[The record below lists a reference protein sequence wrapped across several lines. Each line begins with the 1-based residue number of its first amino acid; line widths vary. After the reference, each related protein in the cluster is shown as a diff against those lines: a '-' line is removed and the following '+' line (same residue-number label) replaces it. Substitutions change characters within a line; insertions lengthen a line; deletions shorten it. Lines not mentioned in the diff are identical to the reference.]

1 VSFRIFAEIKKLFP
15 YFLFFLIMQSQFF
28 KIIIIQLLILLFFTT
43 NNVFSIP
50 NPQSPISN
58 KSPNCTISVT
68 GFIIDE
74 NTNQPLEF
82 VNVYIQE
89 TLKGTASNEQGYF
102 ELKNICKGKQHII
115 FSHISGENH
124 SVFFDIEKDTTL
136 YVEIHALNTVLE
148 SVVISEKTTNSTQN
162 TQTLNHQHISDNS
175 NQNLSNMLEEISG
188 VSTLKNGN
196 GISKPVV
203 HGLYGNRLTILNN
216 GIAQSG
222 QQWGNDHAPEI
233 DPLVA
238 NKIRV
243 IKGVSSLEY
252 QGSNLGSVILVEPA
266 SIEREPHLHGN
277 TSYFFET
284 NGRGHGINLQLEQY
298 NSALAWKING
308 TLKRSGDKKTATYF
322 LNNTGNQ
329 EANIAIQLEKQFTEN
344 FFTDVYFSSFNTEL
358 GVLRGAHVGN
368 LTDLENAF
376 EREVPFFTEQN
387 FSYDIDAPKQKV
399 NHHLFKIHSKK
410 YFEPKP
416 KNKDKVIEQFLDF
429 TFATQI
435 NIRKEFDVRRS
446 GRSEIPALSLN
457 QYSYFLETK
466 YKKEFHNNLIFKVG
480 VQSTIT
486 DNTNDPETGI
496 LPLIPDYLSYET
508 GIFSVLTKK
517 VNHWFF
523 ETGVRFQNT
532 MQNTVTISQSLPR
545 EIVRFDNNF
554 NNFSSSLGIN
564 YEINS
569 TIQLSYNIGYATRNP
584 AINELFSNGLHQGV
598 SGIEEGNPNL
608 NIEKSIKNTLSLS
621 GKIKEKL
628 SFETLI
634 YYQNI
639 NDYIYLNPENEVRL
653 TIRGAFPVF
662 KYKQTNAQIYG
673 LDVSTRYQFSKSVD
687 LKVSYSFIKGDDL
700 SNNLPLI
707 NMPSNNVQASLHY
720 QIQKPISIGGKE
732 RKRPKKLTNTQF
744 EITNRYVFRQNDL
757 LAEQDFT
764 LPPNAYNLIGLRV
777 STNIQGQKTKLRIF
791 SKVDNLLNVAYRD
804 YLNRQRYFADDLGIN
819 VVLGVKLEF

>member
-1 VSFRIFAEIKKLFP
+1 
-15 YFLFFLIMQSQFF
+15 MQSQFF
-28 KIIIIQLLILLFFTT
+28 RIIVFQFLFLFLSTS
-43 NNVFSIP
+43 VFS
-50 NPQSPISN
+50 Q
-58 KSPNCTISVT
+58 NCNLSVT

-82 VNVYIQE
+82 VNVYNKE
-89 TLKGTASNEQGYF
+89 TLKGTASNEKGYF
-102 ELKNICKGKQHII
+102 ELKNICKGKHHFI
-115 FSHISGENH
+115 FSHVSGENH
-124 SVFFDIEKDTTL
+124 SIFLNIEKDTVL

-148 SVVISEKTTNSTQN
+148 SVVISDKSINSTQN
-162 TQTLNHQHISDNS
+162 IQTLNHQHISDNS

-252 QGSNLGSVILVEPA
+252 QGSNLGSVILVEP
-266 SIEREPHLHGN
+266 SRIDREPHVHGN
-277 TSYFFET
+277 TSYFFES
-284 NGRGHGINLQLEQY
+284 NGKGHGANLQVEQY
-298 NSALAWKING
+298 GSFLAWKING
-308 TLKRSGDKKTATYF
+308 TLKKSGDKKTANYF

-329 EANIAIQLEKQFTEN
+329 EVNIAIQLEKQFTEN
-344 FFTDVYFSSFNTEL
+344 FFTDFYFSSFNTEL

-368 LTDLENAF
+368 LTDLESAF
-376 EREVPFFTEQN
+376 ERETPFFTEES
-387 FSYDIDAPKQKV
+387 FSYAIDAPKQTV

-410 YFEPKP
+410 YFEPK
-416 KNKDKVIEQFLDF
+416 NKENDTEQFLDF
-429 TFATQI
+429 TFATQL

-446 GRSEIPALSLN
+446 GRSDIPALNLK
-457 QYSYFLETK
+457 QYSYFSEIK
-466 YKKEFHNNLIFKVG
+466 YQKEFYNNLIFKVG
-480 VQSTIT
+480 LQSTIT

-508 GIFSVLTKK
+508 GVFTVLTKK
-517 VNHWFF
+517 VNRWFF
-523 ETGVRFQNT
+523 ETGFRYQNT
-532 MQNTVTISQSLPR
+532 IQNAVTISRSVPR
-545 EIVRFDNNF
+545 EIIRFDNNF

-564 YEINS
+564 YELS
-569 TIQLSYNIGYATRNP
+569 EHIQVSYNVGYATRNP
-584 AINELFSNGLHQGV
+584 AVNELFSNGLHQGV

-608 NIEKSIKNTLSLS
+608 NTEKSIKNTLSLS

-639 NDYIYLNPENEVRL
+639 DDYIYLNPENEVRL

-673 LDVSTRYQFSKSVD
+673 LDISTRYQFTKSLD
-687 LKVSYSFIKGDDL
+687 LKASYSFIKGEDL
-700 SNNLPLI
+700 ENNLPLI
-707 NMPSNNVQASLHY
+707 NMPSNNLQASLRY
-720 QIQKPISIGGKE
+720 QIQKPISIGGKDK
-732 RKRPKKLTNTQF
+732 KRPKKLTNTQF
-744 EITNRYVFRQNDL
+744 EITNRYVFYQRNIL
-757 LAEQDFT
+757 EEQDFT
-764 LPPNAYNLIGLRV
+764 LPPAAYNLVGLRI
-777 STNIQGQKTKLRIF
+777 STTIQGQKTQLRIF
-791 SKVDNLLNVAYRD
+791 GKVDNLFNVAYRD

-819 VVLGVKLEF
+819 IVLGAKLEF

>member
-1 VSFRIFAEIKKLFP
+1 
-15 YFLFFLIMQSQFF
+15 MQSQFL
-28 KIIIIQLLILLFFTT
+28 KIISVQFFLLLFFSTPA
-43 NNVFSIP
+43 FS
-50 NPQSPISN
+50 Q
-58 KSPNCTISVT
+58 NCNLSVT

-74 NTNQPLEF
+74 NTNKPLEF
-82 VNVYIQE
+82 VNVYVQE
-89 TLKGTASNEQGYF
+89 TLKGTASNAQGYF
-102 ELKNICKGKQHII
+102 ELNNLCTGKYHII
-115 FSHISGENH
+115 FSHVSGEKH
-124 SVFFDIEKDTTL
+124 STFFNVEKDTIL

-148 SVVISEKTTNSTQN
+148 SVVISEKTNNSTQN
-162 TQTLNHQHISDNS
+162 TQALNHQHISDNA

-188 VSTLKNGN
+188 VSTLKNGS

-266 SIEREPHLHGN
+266 RIEREPHLHGN
-277 TSYFFET
+277 ASYFFET
-284 NGRGHGINLQLEQY
+284 NGKSNGLNLQLEQY
-298 NSALAWKING
+298 NSLVAWKING
-308 TLKRSGDKKTATYF
+308 TLKKSGDKKTADYF
-322 LNNTGNQ
+322 LNNTGNE
-329 EANIAIQLEKQFTEN
+329 EANIAIQLEKQFTES

-376 EREVPFFTEQN
+376 QREEPFFTEDK
-387 FSYDIDAPKQKV
+387 FSYSIDAPKQTV

-410 YFEPKP
+410 YFESK
-416 KNKDKVIEQFLDF
+416 KDKKNNTEQFLDF
-429 TFATQI
+429 TFATQL

-446 GRSEIPALSLN
+446 GRSETPALNLK

-466 YKKEFHNNLIFKVG
+466 YQKEFENNTIFKIG
-480 VQSTIT
+480 IQSTIT
-486 DNTNDPETGI
+486 DNTNNPETGI

-508 GIFSVLTKK
+508 GIYTVLTKK
-517 VNHWFF
+517 LNRWFF
-523 ETGVRFQNT
+523 ETGLRYQNT
-532 MQNTVTISQSLPR
+532 IQNAVTISNSVPR

-554 NNFSSSLGIN
+554 NNLSSSLGIN
-564 YEINS
+564 YELNQN
-569 TIQLSYNIGYATRNP
+569 IQISYNVGFATRNP
-584 AINELFSNGLHQGV
+584 AVNELFSNGLHQGV

-608 NIEKSIKNTLSLS
+608 KTEKAIKNTISIS

-673 LDVSTRYQFSKSVD
+673 LDVSTRYQISKSLD
-687 LKVSYSFIKGDDL
+687 LKASYSFIKGDDL
-700 SNNLPLI
+700 SNDLPLI
-707 NMPSNNVQASLHY
+707 NMPSNNVLASLRY
-720 QIQKPISIGGKE
+720 QIQNPISIGSKA
-732 RKRPKKLTNTQF
+732 KKLTNTQF
-744 EITNRYVFRQNDL
+744 EITNRYVFYQNNL

-764 LPPNAYNLIGLRV
+764 LPPAAYNLVGLRI
-777 STNIQGQKTKLRIF
+777 STNIQGQKTQFRIF
-791 SKVDNLLNVAYRD
+791 GKVDNLLNVSYRD

-819 VVLGVKLEF
+819 VVLGMKLEF

>member
-1 VSFRIFAEIKKLFP
+1 
-15 YFLFFLIMQSQFF
+15 MQSQFL
-28 KIIIIQLLILLFFTT
+28 KIALSLFFIFLFLST
-43 NNVFSIP
+43 NVFS
-50 NPQSPISN
+50 Q
-58 KSPNCTISVT
+58 NCNLSVT

-74 NTNQPLEF
+74 NTNRPLEF
-82 VNVYIQE
+82 VNVYNKE
-89 TLKGTASNEQGYF
+89 TLKGTASNEKGYF
-102 ELKNICKGKQHII
+102 ELKNICKGKHHFI
-115 FSHISGENH
+115 FSHVSGENH
-124 SVFFDIEKDTTL
+124 SIFLNVDKDTVL

-148 SVVISEKTTNSTQN
+148 SVVISEKTGVSTQN
-162 TQTLNHQHISDNS
+162 IQILNHQHISDNS
-175 NQNLSNMLEEISG
+175 NQNLSNMLEEVSG
-188 VSTLKNGN
+188 VSTIKNGN

-216 GIAQSG
+216 GITQSG

-243 IKGVSSLEY
+243 VKGVSSLEY

-266 SIEREPHLHGN
+266 KIEREPHLHGN

-298 NSALAWKING
+298 NSLIAWKING
-308 TLKRSGDKKTATYF
+308 TLKKNGDKKTADYF

-358 GVLRGAHVGN
+358 GVLRGSHVGN
-368 LTDLENAF
+368 LTDLQNAF
-376 EREVPFFTEQN
+376 EQKQPFFTEST

-410 YFEPKP
+410 YFNS
-416 KNKDKVIEQFLDF
+416 KNENIEEQFLDF
-429 TFATQI
+429 TFATQL

-446 GRSEIPALSLN
+446 GRSEVPALNLK

-466 YKKEFHNNLIFKVG
+466 YQKEFENNLIFKVG

-508 GIFSVLTKK
+508 GVFTVLTKK
-517 VNHWFF
+517 VNRWFF
-523 ETGVRFQNT
+523 ETGLRYQNT
-532 MQNTVTISQSLPR
+532 IQNAVTISNSVPR
-545 EIVRFDNNF
+545 KIIRFDNNF
-554 NNFSSSLGIN
+554 TNFSSSLGIN
-564 YEINS
+564 YQLSEA
-569 TIQLSYNIGYATRNP
+569 IQVSYNIGYATRNP
-584 AINELFSNGLHQGV
+584 AVNELFSNGLHQGV

-608 NIEKSIKNTLSLS
+608 KTEKSIKNTLSLS

-639 NDYIYLNPENEVRL
+639 NDYIYLNPEKEIRL

-673 LDVSTRYQFSKSVD
+673 LDVSTRYQFSKSLD
-687 LKVSYSFIKGDDL
+687 LKASYSFIKGDDV

-707 NMPSNNVQASLHY
+707 NMPSNNLQASLRY
-720 QIQKPISIGGKE
+720 QIQKPISIGSKE
-732 RKRPKKLTNTQF
+732 TKRPKKLTNTQF
-744 EITNRYVFRQNDL
+744 EIINRYVFYQKNL
-757 LAEQDFT
+757 LEEQDFT
-764 LPPNAYNLIGLRV
+764 LPPKAYNLVGLRV
-777 STNIQGQKTKLRIF
+777 STTIQGQKTQLRIF
-791 SKVDNLLNVAYRD
+791 GKADNLFNVAYRD

-819 VVLGVKLEF
+819 AVLGVKLDF

>member
-1 VSFRIFAEIKKLFP
+1 
-15 YFLFFLIMQSQFF
+15 MQSQFF
-28 KIIIIQLLILLFFTT
+28 KIIIVQSLILLFFTT
-43 NNVFSIP
+43 NNVFSFP
-50 NPQSPISN
+50 NLQSPISN
-58 KSPNCTISVT
+58 PQSLNCNLSVT

-82 VNVYIQE
+82 VNVYEKE
-89 TLKGTASNEQGYF
+89 TLKGTASNEKGYF
-102 ELKNICKGKQHII
+102 ELKNICKGKHHFI
-115 FSHISGENH
+115 FSHVSGENH
-124 SVFFDIEKDTTL
+124 SIFLNVDKDTVL
-136 YVEIHALNTVLE
+136 HIEIHALNTVLE
-148 SVVISEKTTNSTQN
+148 SVVISEKSNNSTQN
-162 TQTLNHQHISDNS
+162 IQTLNHQHISDNS

-188 VSTLKNGN
+188 VSTIKNGN

-243 IKGVSSLEY
+243 INGVSSLEY
-252 QGSNLGSVILVEPA
+252 QGSPLGSVILVEPA
-266 SIEREPHLHGN
+266 RIEKEPHVHGN

-284 NGRGHGINLQLEQY
+284 NGRGHGINLQVEQY
-298 NSALAWKING
+298 NSVVAWKING
-308 TLKRSGDKKTATYF
+308 TLKKSGDKKTADYF
-322 LNNTGNQ
+322 LNNTGNE

-344 FFTDVYFSSFNTEL
+344 FFTEVYFSSFNTEL
-358 GVLRGAHVGN
+358 GVLRGSHVGN
-368 LTDLENAF
+368 LTDLESAF
-376 EREVPFFTEQN
+376 QQKEPFFTEEN
-387 FSYDIDAPKQKV
+387 FSYKIDAPKQKV

-410 YFEPKP
+410 YFNSKRE
-416 KNKDKVIEQFLDF
+416 NVAEQFLDF
-429 TFATQI
+429 TFATQL

-446 GRSEIPALSLN
+446 GRSEIPALNLK

-466 YKKEFHNNLIFKVG
+466 YQKEFHNNLIFKVG
-480 VQSTIT
+480 LQSTIK

-508 GIFSVLTKK
+508 GIFTVLNKK
-517 VNHWFF
+517 INRWFF
-523 ETGVRFQNT
+523 ETGFRYQNT
-532 MQNTVTISQSLPR
+532 IQNAVTISNSVPR
-545 EIVRFDNNF
+545 DILRFDNNF
-554 NNFSSSLGIN
+554 NNLSSSLGIN
-564 YEINS
+564 YELSEN
-569 TIQLSYNIGYATRNP
+569 IQVSYNAGFATRNP
-584 AINELFSNGLHQGV
+584 AVNELFSNGLHQGV
-598 SGIEEGNPNL
+598 SGIEEGNTNL
-608 NIEKSIKNTLSLS
+608 NTEKSIKNTLSLS
-621 GKIKEKL
+621 GNIKEKF

-639 NDYIYLNPENEVRL
+639 KDYIYLNPENEIRL

-687 LKVSYSFIKGDDL
+687 LKASYSFIKGDDL
-700 SNNLPLI
+700 ENNLPLI
-707 NMPSNNVQASLHY
+707 NMPSNTIQASLRY
-720 QIQKPISIGGKE
+720 QIQKPISIGSKE

-744 EITNRYVFRQNDL
+744 EITNRYVFRQNNL

-777 STNIQGQKTKLRIF
+777 STNIQGQKTQLRIF
-791 SKVDNLLNVAYRD
+791 GKVDNLLNVVYRD

>member
-1 VSFRIFAEIKKLFP
+1 
-15 YFLFFLIMQSQFF
+15 MQSQFF
-28 KIIIIQLLILLFFTT
+28 KIILGQFFILLFFSTT
-43 NNVFSIP
+43 AFS
-50 NPQSPISN
+50 Q
-58 KSPNCTISVT
+58 NCNLSVT

-82 VNVYIQE
+82 VNVYNQE
-89 TLKGTASNEQGYF
+89 TLDGTASNERGYF
-102 ELKNICKGKQHII
+102 ELKNICKGKYHFI
-115 FSHISGENH
+115 FSHVSGERH
-124 SVFFDIEKDTTL
+124 SIFFNVEKDTVL
-136 YVEIHALNTVLE
+136 YIEIHALNTVLE
-148 SVVISEKTTNSTQN
+148 SVVISDKSNNSTQN

-175 NQNLSNMLEEISG
+175 NQNLSNMLEEIAG

-266 SIEREPHLHGN
+266 RIEREPHLHGN

-284 NGRGHGINLQLEQY
+284 NGKTNGINLQLEQY
-298 NSALAWKING
+298 NSILAWKING
-308 TLKRSGDKKTATYF
+308 TLKKSGDKKTANYF
-322 LNNTGNQ
+322 LNNTGNE
-329 EANIAIQLEKQFTEN
+329 EANIAIQLEKQFTES

-376 EREVPFFTEQN
+376 EREIPFFTEEK
-387 FSYDIDAPKQKV
+387 FSYSIDAPKQKV

-410 YFEPKP
+410 YFNTKKDS
-416 KNKDKVIEQFLDF
+416 KNNTEQFLDF
-429 TFATQI
+429 TFATQL

-446 GRSEIPALSLN
+446 GRSETPALNLK

-466 YKKEFHNNLIFKVG
+466 YQKEFQKNLIFKVG
-480 VQSTIT
+480 LQSTIT

-508 GIFSVLTKK
+508 GIFTVLTKK
-517 VNHWFF
+517 INRWFF
-523 ETGVRFQNT
+523 ETGFRYQNT
-532 MQNTVTISQSLPR
+532 IQNAVTISRTVPR
-545 EIVRFDNNF
+545 EIIRFDNNF

-564 YEINS
+564 YELS
-569 TIQLSYNIGYATRNP
+569 DAIQVSYNIGFATRNP
-584 AINELFSNGLHQGV
+584 AVNELFSNGLHQGV

-608 NIEKSIKNTLSLS
+608 KIEKSIKNTLSVS
-621 GKIKEKL
+621 GQIKEKL
-628 SFETLI
+628 SFETLL

-639 NDYIYLNPENEVRL
+639 TDFIYLNPEKEIRL

-687 LKVSYSFIKGDDL
+687 LKVNYSFIKGNDL
-700 SNNLPLI
+700 SNDLPLI
-707 NMPSNNVQASLHY
+707 NMPSNNLQASFRY
-720 QIQKPISIGGKE
+720 QIQKPISIGTE
-732 RKRPKKLTNTQF
+732 NKRRKLTNTQF
-744 EITNRYVFRQNDL
+744 EITNRYVFYQNNL

-764 LPPNAYNLIGLRV
+764 LPPAAYNLVGLRV
-777 STNIQGQKTKLRIF
+777 STNIQGQKTQLRIF
-791 SKVDNLLNVAYRD
+791 GKVDNLLNVDYRD

>member
-1 VSFRIFAEIKKLFP
+1 
-15 YFLFFLIMQSQFF
+15 MQSQFF
-28 KIIIIQLLILLFFTT
+28 KIIVIQFFLLSFSITT
-43 NNVFSIP
+43 VFSFSI
-50 NPQSPISN
+50 PQSPISTPQ
-58 KSPNCTISVT
+58 SPNCNLSVT
-68 GFIIDE
+68 GFILDE

-82 VNVYIQE
+82 VNVYNKE
-89 TLKGTASNEQGYF
+89 TLKGTASDVKGYF
-102 ELKNICKGKQHII
+102 ELKDICKGKHHFI
-115 FSHISGENH
+115 FSHVSGENH
-124 SVFFDIEKDTTL
+124 SVFLDVEKDTIL

-148 SVVISEKTTNSTQN
+148 SVVISEKANNSTQN

-175 NQNLSNMLEEISG
+175 NQNLSNMLEEIAG

-252 QGSNLGSVILVEPA
+252 QGSNLGSVILVEPNR
-266 SIEREPHLHGN
+266 IDREPHVHGSAN
-277 TSYFFET
+277 YFFET
-284 NGRGHGINLQLEQY
+284 NGRGNGINLQVEQY
-298 NSALAWKING
+298 NPIVAWKING
-308 TLKRSGDKKTATYF
+308 TLKKSGDKKAANYF

-329 EANIAIQLEKQFTEN
+329 EANIAIQLEKQFTES
-344 FFTDVYFSSFNTEL
+344 FFTEVYFSSFNTEL
-358 GVLRGAHVGN
+358 GVLRGSHVGN

-376 EREVPFFTEQN
+376 ERETPFFTEEN
-387 FSYDIDAPKQKV
+387 FSYKIDAPKQSV

-410 YFEPKP
+410 YFES
-416 KNKDKVIEQFLDF
+416 KNDKENNTEQFLDF

-435 NIRKEFDVRRS
+435 NLRREFDVRRS
-446 GRSEIPALSLN
+446 GRSEIPALNLK
-457 QYSYFLETK
+457 QYSYFSEIK
-466 YKKEFHNNLIFKVG
+466 YQKEFKNNLIFKVG

-486 DNTNDPETGI
+486 DNNNDPETGI

-508 GIFSVLTKK
+508 GIFTVLTKK
-517 VNHWFF
+517 IKHWFF
-523 ETGVRFQNT
+523 ETGFRYQNT
-532 MQNTVTISQSLPR
+532 IQNAVTISNTVPR

-554 NNFSSSLGIN
+554 NNLSSSLGIN
-564 YEINS
+564 YELNQN
-569 TIQLSYNIGYATRNP
+569 IQISYNIGLATRNP

-598 SGIEEGNPNL
+598 SGIEEGNVNL
-608 NIEKSIKNTLSLS
+608 NTEKSIKNTLSIS

-662 KYKQTNAQIYG
+662 RYRQTDAQIYG
-673 LDVSTRYQFSKSVD
+673 LDISTRYQFSKSVD
-687 LKVSYSFIKGDDL
+687 LKASYSYIKGEDVL
-700 SNNLPLI
+700 NNLPLI
-707 NMPSNNVQASLHY
+707 NMPSNNLQASLKY
-720 QIQKPISIGGKE
+720 QIQKPISIGNKA
-732 RKRPKKLTNTQF
+732 RKSSKKLTNTQF
-744 EITNRYVFRQNDL
+744 EITNRYVFFQSNI
-757 LAEQDFT
+757 LAEQDFI
-764 LPPNAYNLIGLRV
+764 LPPAAYNLVGLRL
-777 STNIQGQKTKLRIF
+777 STTIQGQKTRWRIF
-791 SKVDNLLNVAYRD
+791 GKVDNLFDVTYRD

-819 VVLGVKLEF
+819 IVLGAKLEF

>member
-1 VSFRIFAEIKKLFP
+1 
-15 YFLFFLIMQSQFF
+15 MQSQFF
-28 KIIIIQLLILLFFTT
+28 KIVLSLFFILLFFST
-43 NNVFSIP
+43 NAFS
-50 NPQSPISN
+50 Q
-58 KSPNCTISVT
+58 NCTISIT

-89 TLKGTASNEQGYF
+89 TLKGTASNEKGYF
-102 ELKNICKGKQHII
+102 ELQNVCKGKQHII
-115 FSHISGENH
+115 FSHVSGENH
-124 SVFFDIEKDTTL
+124 SIFFDVEKDTTL

-148 SVVISEKTTNSTQN
+148 SVVISDKTNNSTQN
-162 TQTLNHQHISDNS
+162 TQTLNHQHILDNS

-266 SIEREPHLHGN
+266 RIEREPHLHGN

-284 NGRGHGINLQLEQY
+284 NGKGHGINLQLEQY

-308 TLKRSGDKKTATYF
+308 TLKRSGDKKTADYF

-329 EANIAIQLEKQFTEN
+329 EANIAIQLEKQFSEN

-376 EREVPFFTEQN
+376 EREVPFFTEEN
-387 FSYDIDAPKQKV
+387 FSYQIDAPKQKV

-410 YFEPKP
+410 YFSSKKENE
-416 KNKDKVIEQFLDF
+416 KNDNVEQFLDF
-429 TFATQI
+429 TFATQL

-446 GRSEIPALSLN
+446 GRSETPALNLK
-457 QYSYFLETK
+457 QHSYFLETK
-466 YKKEFHNNLIFKVG
+466 YQKEFYNNLIFKVG
-480 VQSTIT
+480 IQSTIT

-508 GIFSVLTKK
+508 GIFTVLTKK
-517 VNHWFF
+517 VNRWLF
-523 ETGVRFQNT
+523 ETGLRYQNT
-532 MQNTVTISQSLPR
+532 IQNAVTISNSVPR
-545 EIVRFDNNF
+545 EIIRFDNNF
-554 NNFSSSLGIN
+554 NNLSSSLGIN
-564 YEINS
+564 YELDKN
-569 TIQLSYNIGYATRNP
+569 IQLSYNIGYATRNP
-584 AINELFSNGLHQGV
+584 AVNELFSNGLHQGV

-608 NIEKSIKNTLSLS
+608 KTEKSIKNTLSLS
-621 GKIKEKL
+621 GKMKEKL

-673 LDVSTRYQFSKSVD
+673 LDVSTRYQFSKSLD
-687 LKVSYSFIKGDDL
+687 LKASYSFIKGDDL
-700 SNNLPLI
+700 SNDLPLI
-707 NMPSNNVQASLHY
+707 NMPSNTIQASLRY
-720 QIQKPISIGGKE
+720 QIQKPISIGSQ
-732 RKRPKKLTNTQF
+732 KRKLTNTQF
-744 EITNRYVFRQNDL
+744 EITNRYVFRQNNL

-777 STNIQGQKTKLRIF
+777 STNIQGQKTQLRIF
-791 SKVDNLLNVAYRD
+791 GKVDNLLNVAYRD

-819 VVLGVKLEF
+819 VVLGLKLEF

>member
-1 VSFRIFAEIKKLFP
+1 
-15 YFLFFLIMQSQFF
+15 MQSQFF
-28 KIIIIQLLILLFFTT
+28 KIIIVQSLILLFFTT
-43 NNVFSIP
+43 NNVFSFP
-50 NPQSPISN
+50 NLQSPISN
-58 KSPNCTISVT
+58 PQSLNCNLSVT

-82 VNVYIQE
+82 VNVYEKE
-89 TLKGTASNEQGYF
+89 TLKGTASNEKGYF
-102 ELKNICKGKQHII
+102 ELKNICKGKHHFI
-115 FSHISGENH
+115 FSHVSGENH
-124 SVFFDIEKDTTL
+124 SIFLNVDKDTVL
-136 YVEIHALNTVLE
+136 HIEIHALNTVLE
-148 SVVISEKTTNSTQN
+148 SVVISEKSNNSTQN
-162 TQTLNHQHISDNS
+162 IQTLNHQHISDNS

-188 VSTLKNGN
+188 VSTIKNGN

-266 SIEREPHLHGN
+266 RIEKEPHVHGN

-284 NGRGHGINLQLEQY
+284 NGRGHGINLQVEQY
-298 NSALAWKING
+298 NSVVAWKING
-308 TLKRSGDKKTATYF
+308 TLKKSGDKKTADYF
-322 LNNTGNQ
+322 LNNTGNE

-344 FFTDVYFSSFNTEL
+344 FFTEVYFSSFNTEL
-358 GVLRGAHVGN
+358 GVLRGSHVGN
-368 LTDLENAF
+368 LTDLESAF
-376 EREVPFFTEQN
+376 QQKEPFFTEEN
-387 FSYDIDAPKQKV
+387 FSYKIDAPKQKV

-410 YFEPKP
+410 YFNSKRE
-416 KNKDKVIEQFLDF
+416 NVAEQFLDF
-429 TFATQI
+429 TFATQL

-446 GRSEIPALSLN
+446 GRSEIPALNLK

-466 YKKEFHNNLIFKVG
+466 YQKEFHNNLIFKVG
-480 VQSTIT
+480 LQSTIK

-508 GIFSVLTKK
+508 GIFTVLNKK
-517 VNHWFF
+517 INRWFF
-523 ETGVRFQNT
+523 ETGFRYQNT
-532 MQNTVTISQSLPR
+532 IQNAVTISNSVPR
-545 EIVRFDNNF
+545 DILRFDNNF
-554 NNFSSSLGIN
+554 NNLSSSLGIN
-564 YEINS
+564 YELSEN
-569 TIQLSYNIGYATRNP
+569 IQVSYNAGFATRNP
-584 AINELFSNGLHQGV
+584 AVNELFSNGLHQGV
-598 SGIEEGNPNL
+598 SGIEEGNTNL
-608 NIEKSIKNTLSLS
+608 NTEKSIKNTLSLS
-621 GKIKEKL
+621 GNIKEKF

-639 NDYIYLNPENEVRL
+639 KDYIYLNPENEIRL

-687 LKVSYSFIKGDDL
+687 LKASYSFIKGDDL
-700 SNNLPLI
+700 ENNLPLI
-707 NMPSNNVQASLHY
+707 NMPSNTIQASLRY
-720 QIQKPISIGGKE
+720 QIQKPISIGSKE

-744 EITNRYVFRQNDL
+744 EITNRYVFRQNNL

-777 STNIQGQKTKLRIF
+777 STNIQGQKTQLRIF
-791 SKVDNLLNVAYRD
+791 GKVDNLLNVVYRD

>member
-1 VSFRIFAEIKKLFP
+1 
-15 YFLFFLIMQSQFF
+15 MQSQLI
-28 KIIIIQLLILLFFTT
+28 KIILFQFFLLLFFSTPA
-43 NNVFSIP
+43 FS
-50 NPQSPISN
+50 Q
-58 KSPNCTISVT
+58 NCNLSIT

-74 NTNQPLEF
+74 NTNKPLEF
-82 VNVYIQE
+82 VNVYVQE
-89 TLKGTASNEQGYF
+89 TLKGTASNAQGYF
-102 ELKNICKGKQHII
+102 ELKNICEGKYHFV
-115 FSHISGENH
+115 FSHVSGENH
-124 SVFFDIEKDTTL
+124 SIFLNVEKDTVL

-148 SVVISEKTTNSTQN
+148 SVVISEKTNNSTQN
-162 TQTLNHQHISDNS
+162 TQALNHQHISDNS

-188 VSTLKNGN
+188 VSTIKNGN

-266 SIEREPHLHGN
+266 RIEREPHLHGN
-277 TSYFFET
+277 ASYFFET
-284 NGRGHGINLQLEQY
+284 NGKSNGLNLQLEQY
-298 NSALAWKING
+298 NSLVAWKING
-308 TLKRSGDKKTATYF
+308 TLKKSGDKKTADYF
-322 LNNTGNQ
+322 LNNTGNE
-329 EANIAIQLEKQFTEN
+329 EANIAIQLEKQFTES
-344 FFTDVYFSSFNTEL
+344 FFTDIYFSSFNTQL

-376 EREVPFFTEQN
+376 QREVPFFTEED
-387 FSYDIDAPKQKV
+387 FSYDIDAPKQTV

-410 YFEPKP
+410 YFETQ
-416 KNKDKVIEQFLDF
+416 KDKKNNTEQFLDF
-429 TFATQI
+429 TFATQL

-446 GRSEIPALSLN
+446 GRSETPALNLK

-466 YKKEFHNNLIFKVG
+466 YQKEFQKNLIFKVG
-480 VQSTIT
+480 LQSTIT

-508 GIFSVLTKK
+508 GVFTVLTKK
-517 VNHWFF
+517 VNRWFF
-523 ETGVRFQNT
+523 ETGFRYQNT
-532 MQNTVTISQSLPR
+532 IQNAVTISNSVPR
-545 EIVRFDNNF
+545 EIIRFENNF

-564 YEINS
+564 YELNQN
-569 TIQLSYNIGYATRNP
+569 IQISYNVGYATRNP
-584 AINELFSNGLHQGV
+584 AVNELFSNGLHQGV

-608 NIEKSIKNTLSLS
+608 KTEKSIKNTLSIS
-621 GKIKEKL
+621 GKVREKL

-639 NDYIYLNPENEVRL
+639 DDYIFLNPENEVRL

-673 LDVSTRYQFSKSVD
+673 LDVSTRYQFSKSLD
-687 LKVSYSFIKGDDL
+687 LKASYSFIKGDDL
-700 SNNLPLI
+700 SNDLPLI
-707 NMPSNNVQASLHY
+707 NMPSNNLQASLRY
-720 QIQKPISIGGKE
+720 QFQKPISIGS
-732 RKRPKKLTNTQF
+732 KRRKLTNTQF
-744 EITNRYVFRQNDL
+744 EITNRYVFYQKNL

-764 LPPNAYNLIGLRV
+764 LPPAAYNLIGLRV
-777 STNIQGQKTKLRIF
+777 STNIQGQKTQLRIF
-791 SKVDNLLNVAYRD
+791 SKIDNLFNVAYRD

-819 VVLGVKLEF
+819 IVLGVKLEF